1 MAGDE
6 RVEGNVL
13 VKGEAGHTYASGYT
27 QTYMTCKVTKVLLSC
42 TCCKPWRVPTIATWL
57 STTGA
62 SLTADSAEQTHYAL
76 NLNHCRM
83 PRAAGPQMPWHF
95 VASPVLSP

>member
-6 RVEGNVL
+6 RVEGNLL

-42 TCCKPWRVPTIATWL
+42 TCCKPWPVLTIATWL
-57 STTGA
+57 FATGA
-62 SLTADSAEQTHYAL
+62 SLPAESAEQTHCAL
-76 NLNHCRM
+76 NLNHCCM
-83 PRAAGPQMPWHF
+83 PRAAEPPTPRHF